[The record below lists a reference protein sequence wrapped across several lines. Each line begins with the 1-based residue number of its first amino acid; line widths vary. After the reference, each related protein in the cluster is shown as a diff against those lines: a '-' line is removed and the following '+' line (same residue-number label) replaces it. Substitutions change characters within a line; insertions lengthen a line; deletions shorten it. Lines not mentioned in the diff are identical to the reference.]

1 MEFPGSFRNGVLLI
15 LTRVAWVACFAWAV
29 YSHGKRASVGW
40 VGSVFTGLALV
51 VCCYHWC
58 CNYYRPEEKCI
69 ACFLLKQNEKTFQLD
84 SEKDLKEDPDLKSS
98 CWFTLFWT
106 DNANTPNMFE
116 SNETCSNVDKYASIS
131 VILWIPY
138 LLEWAPGA
146 HLFLSFQ
153 RVVLVHGR
161 LIWRFI

>member
-1 MEFPGSFRNGVLLI
+1 MGGVL
-15 LTRVAWVACFAWAV
+15 AWAV
-29 YSHGKRASVGW
+29 YLHGKRASVGW
-40 VGSVFTGLALV
+40 VGGVFTWLALV

-58 CNYYRPEEKCI
+58 CNYWNIVLRKKVSHV
-69 ACFLLKQNEKTFQLD
+69 FFWNKNEKTFQLD
-84 SEKDLKEDPDLKSS
+84 SEKDLKEDPDLKSR

-106 DNANTPNMFE
+106 DNANTLNMVE
-116 SNETCSNVDKYASIS
+116 STETCSNVDKYASIS

-153 RVVLVHGR
+153 RAAFVRGR
-161 LIWRFI
+161 LIRRII